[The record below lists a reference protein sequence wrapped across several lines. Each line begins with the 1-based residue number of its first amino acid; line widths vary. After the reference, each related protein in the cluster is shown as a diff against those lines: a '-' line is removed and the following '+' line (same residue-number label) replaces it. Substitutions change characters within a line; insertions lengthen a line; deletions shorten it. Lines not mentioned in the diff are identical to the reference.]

1 MIGNVAVLQVTV
13 VVVVVFVVV
22 QLKVEAVENLIY
34 VGYCCMPIYI
44 SVCSSQ

>member
-1 MIGNVAVLQVTV
+1 MIGNVAVLQVT